1 MSAEL
6 LKDSPETQPRPAS
19 EGSASVALLP
29 LIDRALKLG
38 GFLYVLGFAV
48 IMVHTSSLHIP
59 VVEALQVQN
68 ILAGWPIGLAM
79 WLVFKLWPWVRRAV
93 KPAAVNRTG
102 VIIVAG
108 GLVAS
113 VLIVRAELLVFARG
127 LSIYSNILL
136 FSGIF
141 FAANL
146 SFLYSAYNQKS
157 ERMKSLFE
165 ATCVYSLVLFLVLG
179 YAILGYP
186 NMPQAIGGG
195 RPEQI
200 RLYFHTAELSP
211 LLGGS
216 AGSGQETMASDPVY
230 LYYRTSS
237 YLLISKDKN
246 SDQPL
251 IQVPMDQVRAV
262 VWLQSHSKP

>member
-1 MSAEL
+1 
-6 LKDSPETQPRPAS
+6 
-19 EGSASVALLP
+19 
-29 LIDRALKLG
+29 LG

-68 ILAGWPIGLAM
+68 ILAGWPIGLAL
-79 WLVFKLWPWVRRAV
+79 WLVFKLWPWVRRAA
-93 KPAAVNRTG
+93 KPAAVNKTG
-102 VIIVAG
+102 VLIVAG
-108 GLVAS
+108 GLLVS

-127 LSIYSNILL
+127 LSVYSNILL

-157 ERMKSLFE
+157 ELMKSFFR
-165 ATCVYSLVLFLVLG
+165 ATCVYSLVLFLVLA

-186 NMPQAIGGG
+186 NMPQTIGGG

-216 AGSGQETMASDPVY
+216 TGSDQETTASDPVY
-230 LYYRTSS
+230 LYYRTNS
-237 YLLISKDKN
+237 YILISKDKN

-251 IQVPMDQVRAV
+251 IQVPTDQVRAV
-262 VWLQSHSKP
+262 VWLQSHSKR